1 MTILT
6 LYAVSRS
13 NCSYMSGTTMR
24 KLAPELLITFW
35 GLKLKCTLLAR
46 GDGSVYLQTTR
57 QIDSPKLERRELST
71 GGRGK
76 WFWASSNCASSQTT
90 WIDTL
95 TLVDPNSTQLSY
107 THSGSHSHTFS
118 SERSRKSGETVSTV
132 SSAAVNNCVQAPWYL
147 PCSVSPGAFAYYR
160 RWNPQHATQRNPKQR
175 QK

>member
-1 MTILT
+1 MHAAGQRRRISLLT
-6 LYAVSRS
+6 NNTADRFPQTGAPWAVH
-13 NCSYMSGTTMR
+13 
-24 KLAPELLITFW
+24 
-35 GLKLKCTLLAR
+35 
-46 GDGSVYLQTTR
+46 
-57 QIDSPKLERRELST
+57 

-107 THSGSHSHTFS
+107 THRGSHSHTFS

-147 PCSVSPGAFAYYR
+147 PCSVSPVLSLIIAGGIHSTR
-160 RWNPQHATQRNPKQR
+160 RSVTPNRGKNNNGNKTQTNQLR
-175 QK
+175 